1 LQVKASKS
9 ITICCST
16 HDNESTLMRK
26 GKRLR
31 HLLCCFF
38 VPLKQINFFWD
49 LHQWFSGSTTLSFV
63 VLFIRS
69 PILHTFWNAYAL
81 DFLIFDFDE
90 LSLLLIFCNMWLW
103 GGH

>member
-9 ITICCST
+9 ITMCCST
-16 HDNESTLMRK
+16 HDNGSTLMRK

-38 VPLKQINFFWD
+38 VPLKQIDFFWD

-63 VLFIRS
+63 VLFICS
-69 PILHTFWNAYAL
+69 PILHTFRNAYPL
-81 DFLIFDFDE
+81 NFLIFDFDWA
-90 LSLLLIFCNMWLW
+90 SLFVVDIV
-103 GGH
+103 